1 MPRTSSRATKGQS
14 QPPFEPNAPGSGL
27 DSKKCSSTKALP
39 STPETKAGT
48 HGRETKSPACGLAK
62 GLRLRYS
69 DVVKGSCRLNGDD
82 AKDTKDYE
90 CTGIA
95 PAVDDAK
102 DAKGGACTGSA
113 PAAGDSSDD
122 DISAVT
128 RKRKH
133 RKTGRKI
140 LATDD
145 DEAADMAFLDN
156 EIEQLAKKAAIEQKA
171 ELDKNSEAGPAPN
184 LGVEAYDDD
193 DVSAEAMDFRQSKC
207 EASMIT
213 KMEAMAGGAVTLSA
227 GGGDA
232 AGEIDVGLVMANA
245 DVLGVMSR
253 IANRL
258 GGQGQAAFA
267 YFAKK
272 LESSK
277 CADTSAVIQGEAV
290 AHMLQ
295 MEAEKEAG
303 GDFSGIMGG
312 TAQSTLARAEDC
324 AKAAQTR
331 MLAGEVEQERK
342 AACTAIAAETNSP
355 RMNVLYTAC
364 KGLREHALGIY
375 RTCVS
380 DIEGSK
386 SCECVRGALTKA
398 TKKLATGTARFMLT
412 NDNEVDDWEMYRLLC
427 AAGAD
432 GPGAAPPPSANTRAN
447 DQAGGAGLAGTAAAG
462 GSTGSTQ
469 QKPGAA
475 GSAATGPAASA
486 AADGT
491 TGAPRQKPGAGA
503 GTTATGAA
511 HSASRGEAQQMQAV
525 EDDPYCNPDDENTW
539 EAKEYNRDDPEHGNV
554 IYYDVERKY
563 KNDCR
568 KRGGRFDWACLMW
581 FGDAAEPDTI
591 KLLDSKYKRKPCQPT
606 KRWSAKEDRYAL
618 CFADRDNKAGRSAS
632 AAGTG
637 GGGGGK
643 VPAAAGGSCT
653 RFCTSCGAAVS
664 TAFCGKC
671 GAPVN

>member
-1 MPRTSSRATKGQS
+1 MFKGPRDMLGSEYERAAGGSVPLSQS
-14 QPPFEPNAPGSGL
+14 GGVPGRGCPEQSLIMRCQKEQCATEGTMCCRAYLDLGVCFMSCVRKVQWEVERWCGVRPEVSETVRALHESGSGTVGRYETAYGL
-27 DSKKCSSTKALP
+27 TEPFDMRNGNLQGCSQSPTRSKMQVRMIQEAVNSLCVGFRFRGAEGSIVQSWLIDDGAFMVP
-39 STPETKAGT
+39 D
-48 HGRETKSPACGLAK
+48 LASLQLVMDTCWMVTRAA
-62 GLRLRYS
+62 GLRMMI
-69 DVVKGSCRLNGDD
+69 K
-82 AKDTKDYE
+82 KDTKTAWQASYW
-90 CTGIA
+90 
-95 PAVDDAK
+95 K
-102 DAKGGACTGSA
+102 D
-113 PAAGDSSDD
+113 
-122 DISAVT
+122 
-128 RKRKH
+128 
-133 RKTGRKI
+133 
-140 LATDD
+140 
-145 DEAADMAFLDN
+145 
-156 EIEQLAKKAAIEQKA
+156 
-171 ELDKNSEAGPAPN
+171 
-184 LGVEAYDDD
+184 GVE
-193 DVSAEAMDFRQSKC
+193 
-207 EASMIT
+207 
-213 KMEAMAGGAVTLSA
+213 
-227 GGGDA
+227 
-232 AGEIDVGLVMANA
+232 
-245 DVLGVMSR
+245 
-253 IANRL
+253 
-258 GGQGQAAFA
+258 
-267 YFAKK
+267 
-272 LESSK
+272 
-277 CADTSAVIQGEAV
+277 
-290 AHMLQ
+290 H
-295 MEAEKEAG
+295 
-303 GDFSGIMGG
+303 
-312 TAQSTLARAEDC
+312 
-324 AKAAQTR
+324 
-331 MLAGEVEQERK
+331 
-342 AACTAIAAETNSP
+342 
-355 RMNVLYTAC
+355 
-364 KGLREHALGIY
+364 
-375 RTCVS
+375 
-380 DIEGSK
+380 
-386 SCECVRGALTKA
+386 
-398 TKKLATGTARFMLT
+398 
-412 NDNEVDDWEMYRLLC
+412 EVDDWEMYRLLC

-432 GPGAAPPPSANTRAN
+432 GPGAAPPPSSNTRAN

>member
-1 MPRTSSRATKGQS
+1 M
-14 QPPFEPNAPGSGL
+14 

-171 ELDKNSEAGPAPN
+171 ELDKNSEAGPPPN

-295 MEAEKEAG
+295 MEAEKEAAQ
-303 GDFSGIMGG
+303 SRAA
-312 TAQSTLARAEDC
+312 TLEAQSTPP
-324 AKAAQTR
+324 KA
-331 MLAGEVEQERK
+331 M
-342 AACTAIAAETNSP
+342 P
-355 RMNVLYTAC
+355 
-364 KGLREHALGIY
+364 
-375 RTCVS
+375 
-380 DIEGSK
+380 
-386 SCECVRGALTKA
+386 
-398 TKKLATGTARFMLT
+398 
-412 NDNEVDDWEMYRLLC
+412 
-427 AAGAD
+427 
-432 GPGAAPPPSANTRAN
+432 GPP
-447 DQAGGAGLAGTAAAG
+447 
-462 GSTGSTQ
+462 
-469 QKPGAA
+469 
-475 GSAATGPAASA
+475 
-486 AADGT
+486 
-491 TGAPRQKPGAGA
+491 
-503 GTTATGAA
+503 
-511 HSASRGEAQQMQAV
+511 ASR
-525 EDDPYCNPDDENTW
+525 
-539 EAKEYNRDDPEHGNV
+539 
-554 IYYDVERKY
+554 
-563 KNDCR
+563 
-568 KRGGRFDWACLMW
+568 
-581 FGDAAEPDTI
+581 
-591 KLLDSKYKRKPCQPT
+591 
-606 KRWSAKEDRYAL
+606 
-618 CFADRDNKAGRSAS
+618 AS
-632 AAGTG
+632 
-637 GGGGGK
+637 
-643 VPAAAGGSCT
+643 PS
-653 RFCTSCGAAVS
+653 
-664 TAFCGKC
+664 
-671 GAPVN
+671 